1 MSFYQRQ
8 LYATGLFLFLVPTVI
23 FTLSS
28 LILMVNLPL
37 GGVIYPVSFFLA
49 LFLVFWW
56 VFKSE
61 KKISINVF
69 LFGGIGTLF
78 TVFALGLSGIFYDVS
93 FDGQWYHQDAILFLS
108 DGWNPFYDAVIPDGL
123 VSGNNANYI
132 NHYPKATWI
141 YQSVVYLFWG
151 NIEWGKSLHFHLLFS
166 FGFLLFS
173 FLSQKTVLSVTQ
185 RIILV
190 LMAVISPITLGQ
202 LFSFYVDGILYCFLG
217 LFLLFLL
224 NCVVHHEKRWPLLFL
239 SFVFLINIKF
249 TGLVY
254 ALLFAFG
261 CFFYQTWVA
270 KKLSLGPVFRFILI
284 SIMGVFVF
292 GYPTY
297 GRNLMEK
304 NHIFFPI
311 MGKNNE
317 GRQIAQAQY
326 PRDFYGLNRF
336 EKFLSAHR
344 AIPNYTAETHPSVP
358 KKTLFNP
365 KFIQSSI
372 PYYNNHQPVTMSPF
386 GPFELELWV
395 FFGLSMIFFF
405 LFVRERLIY
414 FSCVLL
420 LLSMLIQPEFWNL
433 RYAPQLLWFILLVQ
447 GALLMSSY
455 RFVRLFS
462 LVFCILFITNG
473 IIASKEN
480 WRWVANRNQQ
490 LNETLLELSKKTVVI
505 YPGWMGSFTLKLKDY
520 NITSFPSTSRGEGG
534 AVEFYEGDFT
544 GWKYKIVQE

>member
-37 GGVIYPVSFFLA
+37 GGVIYPVSFILA

-56 VFKSE
+56 VFKGE
-61 KKISINVF
+61 KKISLNVF

-108 DGWNPFYDAVIPDGL
+108 DGWNPFYDDIIPDGS

-151 NIEWGKSLHFHLLFS
+151 NIEWGKSLHLHLLFS

-173 FLSQKTVLSVTQ
+173 FLSQKTVLSLTQ

-224 NCVVHHEKRWPLLFL
+224 DCVVHHEKRWALLFL

-261 CFFYQTWVA
+261 CFVYQTWVA

-311 MGKNNE
+311 MGKKNE

-326 PRDFYGLNRF
+326 PRDFYGLNRV

-395 FFGLSMIFFF
+395 FFGLSIIFFF

-414 FSCVLL
+414 FSCVLF

-462 LVFCILFITNG
+462 LVFCVLFITNG
-473 IIASKEN
+473 IIASTEN

-490 LNETLLELSKKTVVI
+490 LNVTLLELSKKNVVI
-505 YPGWMGSFTLKLKDY
+505 YPGWMGSFKLKLKDY
-520 NITSFPSTSRGEGG
+520 NITSFPSSTHGEGG